1 MVAAPGL
8 DASLVDRL
16 SAEEWREALR
26 ACKGKSLREEIFA
39 HDAPSSGATPEEIR
53 RQLSPYSVTASS
65 YVVQLLQPRGTNAHA
80 VFVWD
85 EDRHYVAV
93 NDEACRITGLDRED
107 LLRMEVGALTD
118 DGASPQFEQA
128 QRAGR
133 LTGRSAFTRRDGTRV
148 VIEYLTLHTTVA
160 ELPYTLSVVWP
171 VSL

>member
-1 MVAAPGL
+1 MSGQSPPGPAG
-8 DASLVDRL
+8 DLVQL
-16 SAEEWREALR
+16 MLLGEAV
-26 ACKGKSLREEIFA
+26 KSLG
-39 HDAPSSGATPEEIR
+39 GA
-53 RQLSPYSVTASS
+53 
-65 YVVQLLQPRGTNAHA
+65 G

-93 NDEACRITGLDRED
+93 NDEACRITGLDREE

-160 ELPYTLSVVWP
+160 ELPYMLSVVWP